1 MNVKLSSSPETESA
15 ADQQLMP
22 LAVFQASRVNEIA
35 QFPQAALVFQQAR
48 LRVVLESILK
58 EACSQAYPESAI
70 CVQRFDDS
78 LNSAIRITYR
88 ILLRSSSIREPRY
101 PLLRVV
107 LYFIKIV
114 TEQHVRDRSQQG
126 QLLGYKVQFRIYME
140 LINWL
145 IQHL

>member
-1 MNVKLSSSPETESA
+1 MEGFTSECEVILVTRDKFDFELEIV
-15 ADQQLMP
+15 P
-22 LAVFQASRVNEIA
+22 LASFEASRVENTRTLI
-35 QFPQAALVFQQAR
+35 FRQQCTSKNAR
-48 LRVVLESILK
+48 FRVVVESILK

-107 LYFIKIV
+107 L
-114 TEQHVRDRSQQG
+114 
-126 QLLGYKVQFRIYME
+126 LFRNE
-140 LINWL
+140 ENRLR
-145 IQHL
+145 